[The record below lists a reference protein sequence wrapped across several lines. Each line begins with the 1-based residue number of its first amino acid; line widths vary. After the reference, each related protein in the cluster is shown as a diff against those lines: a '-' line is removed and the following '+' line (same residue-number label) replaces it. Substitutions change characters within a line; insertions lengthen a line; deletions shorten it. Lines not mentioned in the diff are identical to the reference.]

1 ASASNL
7 RTIRAR
13 AIMPDHAMDSGGL
26 VNPKPTDPKPHILLL
41 RPTGH
46 DAARGSRVERRVGAV
61 PRAARVSDE
70 RTLLPGQPHDDDGPL
85 FREPWEAQAFAMTL
99 ALHEHG

>member
-1 ASASNL
+1 
-7 RTIRAR
+7 
-13 AIMPDHAMDSGGL
+13 MDSSIR
-26 VNPKPTDPKPHILLL
+26 NPQTQSRVPDPII
-41 RPTGH
+41 
-46 DAARGSRVERRVGAV
+46 AAHGSRCRQGLARVDRRVGAV

-99 ALHEHG
+99 ALHEHGLFTWAE